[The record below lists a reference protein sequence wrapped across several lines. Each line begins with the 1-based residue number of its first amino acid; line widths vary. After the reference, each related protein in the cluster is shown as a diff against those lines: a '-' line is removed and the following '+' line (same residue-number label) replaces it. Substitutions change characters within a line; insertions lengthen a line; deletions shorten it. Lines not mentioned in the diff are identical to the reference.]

1 MLVTRSYLADPEAI
15 EAAMLGTQLLG
26 VRFATFTRFLPQLFY
41 AVGTAD
47 GLIECAI
54 RRSCAGWEPAS
65 RYHQPK

>member
-1 MLVTRSYLADPEAI
+1 
-15 EAAMLGTQLLG
+15 MLGTQLLG
-26 VRFATFTRFLPQLFY
+26 VRFATFPRFLPQLFY
-41 AVGTAD
+41 AVDTAD